1 MCIRDRDISFSSNNH
16 QNELID
22 LTVELSVIV
31 QKDKTKINDPSMIV
45 NVNPALSIV
54 IEFPITGRD
63 SIVYIQP
70 PIVRVIEALFFN
82 L

>member
-1 MCIRDRDISFSSNNH
+1 M
-16 QNELID
+16 
-22 LTVELSVIV
+22 TVELSVIV
-31 QKDKTKINDPSMIV
+31 QKDKAKINDPNMIV

-54 IEFPITGRD
+54 IDFPITGRV